1 MKIHDCEQLS
11 IEWAKLHVGLVTAS
25 EFGQLVTPTMK
36 IRDGEMPKTLL
47 YKKVAEVFRGEP
59 MCNLSPGFSVAAT
72 EQGLFLEE
80 EARPWYALTYDQDVK
95 AVGFCT
101 HDNGMAGCSPD
112 GLIGEDGGV
121 EIKSPEPQTHCKWL
135 LGGVLPPDHAPQV
148 HFSLYVTGRPWWRFV
163 SYRRRFPA
171 LVVTVNRDEEI
182 MEMIDGVVEDFN
194 SKLKTAVEKLKSLQS

>member
-1 MKIHDCEQLS
+1 MKIHNVDQLS
-11 IEWAKLHVGLVTAS
+11 IEWAKLHVGVVTAS
-25 EFGQLVTPTMK
+25 EFGQLVTPLMK

-80 EARPWYALTYDQDVK
+80 EARPWYSLTYDVPVTV
-95 AVGFCT
+95 AGFCT
-101 HDNGMAGCSPD
+101 HDNGLAGCSPD
-112 GLIGEDGGV
+112 GLIGEEGGL
-121 EIKSPEPQTHCKWL
+121 EIKSPEPQTHCKWV

-148 HFSLYVTGRPWWRFV
+148 HFSLYVTGRPYWRFV

-171 LVVTVNRDEEI
+171 LVVEVKRDEVI
-182 MEMIDGVVEDFN
+182 MGMIDGVVKDFQ
-194 SKLKTAVEKLKSLQS
+194 KQLAAAVAKLKSL